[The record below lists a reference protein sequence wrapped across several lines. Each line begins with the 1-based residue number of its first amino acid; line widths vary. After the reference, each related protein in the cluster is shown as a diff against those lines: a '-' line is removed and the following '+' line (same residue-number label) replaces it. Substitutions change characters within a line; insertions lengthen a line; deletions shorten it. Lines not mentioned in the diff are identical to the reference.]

1 MDNIR
6 IALID
11 TGLSEEYCKY
21 KKVNT
26 KHYYI
31 NNGEI
36 VEGYREPADNHAE
49 LCADMVLL
57 DDNPNFELF
66 DICVMNNLEKISES
80 ALILGI
86 KKAITER
93 VDIINLSLGCNTYSP
108 ELFKVCN
115 EAMENNIAIIAAAS
129 HEGEIFYPANFKNV
143 VCVKISKN
151 QQKLFETIDN
161 STISISDNISIPFL
175 KKEELFSTSFATA
188 YFSGKLGRLL
198 NGYPFFDKFVIL
210 KNKFNLNLSDSLNSI
225 QKLQYEKSEIYKI
238 LETSKTAVVF
248 DPCED
253 IENFYKDN
261 LHPNIVAY
269 YDYQSGSFKSFSLP
283 NEKNVNFDNIFIINT
298 LSHDTQMVIPSDIQT
313 RFPAQKIF
321 FLGNFKGVLNDSSLI
336 YTHEMWNS
344 SNLVTLKKPIIMV
357 TGFDCNFN
365 KFDVSAKLFKDFQD
379 NAIKA
384 KVITYNKKGIIYSF
398 DTFEYPNKI
407 IFPDI
412 VGSINNYMNCC
423 EINND
428 FDLWIINSAGGISFI
443 DNKNRNNFGKLNESY
458 FHAANIDLL
467 IFCIDGFTDK
477 DDLQK
482 YIKKVNA
489 FGVNNIF
496 FVLSENTFDPVSSD
510 SNESFQTYKLS
521 PEKYENYFS
530 KLKNILNENL
540 FSINDVKSGKLYNK
554 ILSLFN

>member
-1 MDNIR
+1 MIKLW
-6 IALID
+6 IIID
-11 TGLSEEYCKY
+11 TGISEKYCKY
-21 KKVNT
+21 KKINT

-31 NNGEI
+31 NNGNMA
-36 VEGYREPADNHAE
+36 EGYQEPIDNHAE
-49 LCADMVLL
+49 LCADMILR
-57 DDNPNFELF
+57 DDSLGFELF
-66 DICVMNNLEKISES
+66 DICVMDKLEKISEGD
-80 ALILGI
+80 LILGI
-86 KKAITER
+86 KRAITER

-143 VCVKISKN
+143 VCVKISEN
-151 QQKLFETIDN
+151 QQKLFETIDR
-161 STISISDNISIPFL
+161 STISVSDKISVPFF
-175 KKEELFSTSFATA
+175 KKEELFSTSFAAA
-188 YFSGKLGRLL
+188 YFSGELGRLL
-198 NGYPFFDKFVIL
+198 NGYPFFDKSVIL
-210 KNKFNLNLSDSLNSI
+210 KNKFNLNLSDSLNSVP
-225 QKLQYEKSEIYKI
+225 KLQYEKSEIYKI

-248 DPCED
+248 DPYED
-253 IENFYKDN
+253 VENFYKDKI
-261 LHPNIVAY
+261 HPNIVAY
-269 YDYQSGSFKSFSLP
+269 YDYQSGSFKNFSSQ
-283 NEKNVNFDNIFIINT
+283 NEKNVDFDNIFIINT
-298 LSHDTQMVIPSDIQT
+298 LSHDTQMVIPGDIQA

-321 FLGNFKGVLNDSSLI
+321 FLGNFKGSLSSSNLI

-357 TGFDCNFN
+357 TGFDCDFN
-365 KFDVSAKLFKDFQD
+365 KFDISAQLFKNFDD
-379 NAIKA
+379 DDIKT
-384 KVITYNKKGIIYSF
+384 KVITYNKKGVVYSF
-398 DTFEYPNKI
+398 DTFEYPDKI

-428 FDLWIINSAGGISFI
+428 FDLWIINSAGGNSFI
-443 DNKNRNNFGKLNESY
+443 DNKNRNNFGMLNESY

-467 IFCIDGFTDK
+467 IFCIDGFTDE

-482 YIKKVNA
+482 WIKKVKA

-510 SNESFQTYKLS
+510 SNESLQTYKLS
-521 PEKYENYFS
+521 PEKYRKYFS
-530 KLKNILNENL
+530 TLKKILNENL
-540 FSINDVKSGKLYNK
+540 FSMNDVKSGSLYNK